1 MTRVLICASCSVM
14 REGIASLLRS
24 EAFDVVG
31 AVENI
36 SAIEEAVRIGDPDV
50 IVLAIEPREEEAW
63 AEWLSDRAGD
73 SAPESAEVGGW
84 PAASALPPI
93 VVLAGQIEM
102 VPFDSAL
109 AAGVRALLPGDADSD
124 EIISA
129 IQAAAAGLIAARPE
143 TLDHLQRLRRLQRLQ
158 QPHAPQAPA
167 RPLGG
172 AGRPPYYEALTP
184 RETEVLRMLA
194 EGLANKEIARR
205 LKISEHTVK
214 FHIGSILGK
223 LSASSRTEAV
233 TIGIRLGLI
242 AV

>member
-1 MTRVLICASCSVM
+1 MTHVLICASSSVT

-24 EAFDVVG
+24 GAFEVVG
-31 AVENI
+31 AVENL
-36 SAIEEAVRIGDPDV
+36 SAIEEAARTADPDV
-50 IVLAIEPREEEAW
+50 ILLAIEPREEEAW
-63 AEWLSDRAGD
+63 TEWVRDQVGEST
-73 SAPESAEVGGW
+73 PESAEARGW
-84 PAASALPPI
+84 PTTSALPPT
-93 VVLAGQIEM
+93 VVLADRLEM
-102 VPFDSAL
+102 IPFDLAL

-124 EIISA
+124 EIRSA
-129 IQAAAAGLIAARPE
+129 IQAAAAGLVVTRPE
-143 TLDHLQRLRRLQRLQ
+143 TLDHLQRLQRLQRPHSP
-158 QPHAPQAPA
+158 QPPTGL
-167 RPLGG
+167 LGG

-242 AV
+242 TV